1 MKKIVKNSI
10 EWTII
15 TIALCILV
23 VVLAAAIKDVATN
36 SNHHSF
42 FQMVSDSLPKDNSL
56 IRKGTPSQSI
66 VGSSLGILTI
76 LLIYVGMFSIHFLLK
91 KYDWSLERLNWFV
104 ILAGIT
110 LGLLLMNVLGFMTF
124 SNNILIRL
132 SFSVLAGGNFY
143 LLLRLILAFPYSF
156 LRFLSE
162 KRNQFPEGIATNN
175 KKADKNFAKIAELE
189 DS

>member
-66 VGSSLGILTI
+66 VSSSLGILTI
-76 LLIYVGMFSIHFLLK
+76 FLFFAGIFSNHILFK
-91 KYDWSLERLNWFV
+91 KYGWSLEKLSWLT
-104 ILAGIT
+104 ILIGII
-110 LGLLLMNVLGFMTF
+110 LSVLLMNVFIFMTL
-124 SNNILIRL
+124 SSNILIKL
-132 SFSVLAGGNFY
+132 LFSVLTGGNLY
-143 LLLRLILAFPYSF
+143 LLFRLILDYSYTF
-156 LRFLSE
+156 IKFSFK
-162 KRNQFPEGIATNN
+162 KRNHFPAGITTSN
-175 KKADKNFAKIAELE
+175 KKM
-189 DS
+189 

>member
-1 MKKIVKNSI
+1 MKKVVKNSL

-23 VVLAAAIKDVATN
+23 VVLATVTKGIVTN

-42 FQMVSDSLPKDNSL
+42 FQMISDSLPKDNSL
-56 IRKGTPSQSI
+56 IKEGTPSQSI
-66 VGSSLGILTI
+66 VSSSLGILTI
-76 LLIYVGMFSIHFLLK
+76 LLIYVGMFSIHILLK

-104 ILAGIT
+104 ILVGIT

-162 KRNQFPEGIATNN
+162 KRNHFPEGIATSHH
-175 KKADKNFAKIAELE
+175 KAENDKEQ
-189 DS
+189 

>member
-1 MKKIVKNSI
+1 MKKVVKNSI

-23 VVLAAAIKDVATN
+23 VVLAAATKGVVTN
-36 SNHHSF
+36 SNHHSI
-42 FQMVSDSLPKDNSL
+42 FQMISDSLPKDNSL

-66 VGSSLGILTI
+66 VSSSLGILTI
-76 LLIYVGMFSIHFLLK
+76 LLIYVGMFSIHILLK
-91 KYDWSLERLNWFV
+91 KYDWSLESLNWFV
-104 ILAGIT
+104 ILVGIT

-132 SFSVLAGGNFY
+132 SFSVLAGVNFY

-156 LRFLSE
+156 LKFLSE
-162 KRNQFPEGIATNN
+162 KGNQFPEGMDTSNN
-175 KKADKNFAKIAELE
+175 KAENNRE
-189 DS
+189 Q

>member
-1 MKKIVKNSI
+1 MKRVVKNSI

-23 VVLAAAIKDVATN
+23 VVLAAATKGIVTN
-36 SNHHSF
+36 SSHHSF
-42 FQMVSDSLPKDNSL
+42 FQMISDSLPKDNSL

-66 VGSSLGILTI
+66 VSSSLGILTI
-76 LLIYVGMFSIHFLLK
+76 LLIYVGMFSIHILIK
-91 KYDWSLERLNWFV
+91 KYDWSLESLNWFV
-104 ILAGIT
+104 ILVGIT

-156 LRFLSE
+156 LRFLSD
-162 KRNQFPEGIATNN
+162 KRNQFPVGITASNN
-175 KKADKNFAKIAELE
+175 KSENIREQ
-189 DS
+189 